1 MAAYTITDAFAYVGG
16 YDFSGDSNELQAD
29 VAHNVNT
36 ANVMGSHWQR
46 NILGVSRVDWRMAG
60 YWNVADGEQD
70 ATSWADIGV
79 VDRVVTFGPG
89 TTAEG
94 DPAYM
99 FKAIH
104 TQYAIGGS
112 HGEVAP
118 FSVAAAGSNGHGVVR
133 GRLLKGKGNVSATGA
148 TGAEIQLGA
157 VAADEYLYATLH
169 VFSAGT
175 TITIVVESD
184 DNADFTSATTRGTI
198 GPITTAGATWM
209 TRVAG
214 AITDDYWRFRV
225 TAVTGTFSLAG
236 AVGIQ

>member
-1 MAAYTITDAFAYVGG
+1 MGAYTITDAFAYVGG
-16 YDFSGDSNELQAD
+16 YDFSGDSNELACD
-29 VAHNVNT
+29 IAHNVNT

-60 YWNVADGEQD
+60 YWNVTDAQQD
-70 ATSWADIGV
+70 NTTWADLGV

-99 FKAIH
+99 FKALH
-104 TQYAIGGS
+104 TQYQFGGT

-118 FSVAAAGSNGHGVVR
+118 FSASASGSNGHGVVR
-133 GRLLKGKGNVSATGA
+133 GKLLKGKGNVSATGA
-148 TGAEIQLGA
+148 TGTGLQLGA
-157 VAADEYLYATLH
+157 VASGEYLYATLH
-169 VFSAGT
+169 VFSPGT
-175 TITIVVESD
+175 TITVVVESD
-184 DNADFTSATTRGTI
+184 DNSNFTSATTRGTI
-198 GPITTAGATWM
+198 GPVTTQGATWM

-214 AITDDYWRFRV
+214 PITDDWWRFRV
-225 TAVTGTFSLAG
+225 TSITGTFNLAG